1 MKDTIN
7 KNQFINWFRS
17 NEQYKNNFSYEGLS
31 ALFDYLEE
39 IEESTG
45 EELEFDT
52 VDLCCEYSEY
62 ESLNDLIADYVAEI
76 DLTSMIEIDSRIS
89 WGDDVGIEY
98 FENRTT
104 VIQIE
109 ETNGIIIQQF

>member
-45 EELEFDT
+45 EELEFDP
-52 VDLCCEYSEY
+52 VALCCEFSEY
-62 ESLNDLIADYVAEI
+62 DSLEDLIDYYIVVLPSVVN
-76 DLTSMIEIDSRIS
+76 D
-89 WGDDVGIEY
+89 IEY

-104 VIQIE
+104 VIPIE
-109 ETNGIIIQQF
+109 ETKGFIIQQF

>member
-39 IEESTG
+39 IEEALKICYY
-45 EELEFDT
+45 ET
-52 VDLCCEYSEY
+52 VLRPYKY
-62 ESLNDLIADYVAEI
+62 KV
-76 DLTSMIEIDSRIS
+76 
-89 WGDDVGIEY
+89 
-98 FENRTT
+98 
-104 VIQIE
+104 
-109 ETNGIIIQQF
+109 

>member
-39 IEESTG
+39 MEESTG
-45 EELEFDT
+45 EELDFDPIA
-52 VDLCCEYSEY
+52 LCCEYLEY
-62 ESLNDLIADYVAEI
+62 DSFEEFQEDYDGKELYPTLDDLEDY
-76 DLTSMIEIDSRIS
+76 
-89 WGDDVGIEY
+89 
-98 FENRTT
+98 TT
-104 VIQIE
+104 VIRIK
-109 ETNGIIIQQF
+109 NSDSFIIQQF

>member
-39 IEESTG
+39 MEESTG
-45 EELEFDT
+45 EELEFDP
-52 VDLCCEYSEY
+52 VALCCEFEEY
-62 ESLNDLIADYVAEI
+62 DNFEEFQKEYNGEVLYPTLDALEDY
-76 DLTSMIEIDSRIS
+76 
-89 WGDDVGIEY
+89 
-98 FENRTT
+98 TT
-104 VIQIE
+104 VIRIGY
-109 ETNGIIIQQF
+109 TGYPSSSFIIQQF

>member
-39 IEESTG
+39 MEESTG
-45 EELEFDT
+45 EELEFDP
-52 VDLCCEYSEY
+52 VALCCEYSEY
-62 ESLNDLIADYVAEI
+62 DSLEDLIADY
-76 DLTSMIEIDSRIS
+76 IDSGIS

-104 VIQIE
+104 VIKIE